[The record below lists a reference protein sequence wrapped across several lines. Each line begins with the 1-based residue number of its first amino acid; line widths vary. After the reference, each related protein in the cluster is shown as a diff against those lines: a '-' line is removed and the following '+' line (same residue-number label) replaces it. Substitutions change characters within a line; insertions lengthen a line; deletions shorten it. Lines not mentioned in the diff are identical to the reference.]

1 MAEGLGRRQSAVQL
15 LAQQPGG
22 PERAQVRGAAGL
34 GNGRERSS
42 GVFSSAALKDAALTV
57 LSLVSY
63 H

>member
-1 MAEGLGRRQSAVQL
+1 MDLGESAAQRRAP
-15 LAQQPGG
+15 QPGG
-22 PERAQVRGAAGL
+22 PGRSQVRGAAGL

-42 GVFSSAALKDAALTV
+42 GVFYAAALKDAALTV